1 VTYFASGKGFDSL
14 NFTNLK
20 GCDNFQMASIEIVR
34 QIWADVLGIE
44 TGKFV
49 DSDNFMTCR

>member
-1 VTYFASGKGFDSL
+1 
-14 NFTNLK
+14 
-20 GCDNFQMASIEIVR
+20 MASIEIVR

-49 DSDNFMTCR
+49 DSDNFMTCK